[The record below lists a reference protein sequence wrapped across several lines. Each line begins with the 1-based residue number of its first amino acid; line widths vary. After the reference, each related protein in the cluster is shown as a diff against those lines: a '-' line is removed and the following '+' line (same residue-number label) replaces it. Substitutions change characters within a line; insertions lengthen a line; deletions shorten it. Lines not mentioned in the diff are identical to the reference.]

1 MELYPA
7 IDLRAG
13 RCVRL
18 YQGDYGRE
26 TAYGT
31 DPVTVASS
39 FAAAGAR
46 WIHVVD
52 LDAARTGVLE
62 NRDAVAAIARAV
74 APEVGVQV
82 GGGVRDQATA
92 EALLTAGVARVVLG
106 TAAVENPSLVRELAA
121 EHAVVVGLDVRG
133 GEVAVRGWTESSG
146 RRLVDV
152 LAGFEGVGLA
162 AVVVTEIERDG
173 TLAGPDLE
181 LFATAM
187 EATTSDVIA
196 SGGVGSLADLQALAS
211 LEAGGRRL
219 AGVIVGK
226 ALHEGIFTV
235 EEAVAACA
243 ASA

>member
-18 YQGDYGRE
+18 YQGDYLRE

-31 DPVTVASS
+31 DPVTVART

-46 WIHVVD
+46 WLHVVD
-52 LDAARTGVLE
+52 LDAARTGAPE
-62 NRDAVAAIARAV
+62 NRDTVAAIARAV
-74 APEVGVQV
+74 APGMATQV
-82 GGGVRDQATA
+82 GGGIRDQATA
-92 EALLTAGVARVVLG
+92 EALWSVGVTRVVLG
-106 TAAVENPSLVRELAA
+106 TAAVENPALVRELAA
-121 EHAVVVGLDVRG
+121 EHPVVVGVDVRD
-133 GEVAVRGWTESSG
+133 GEVAVRGWTEGSG
-146 RRLVDV
+146 RRLADV

-162 AVVVTEIERDG
+162 AVVVTEIGRDG

-181 LFATAM
+181 LFASAM
-187 EATTSDVIA
+187 EATSADVVA
-196 SGGVGSLADLQALAS
+196 SGGVGSLADLEALGS
-211 LEAGGRRL
+211 LEASGRRL

-226 ALHEGIFTV
+226 ALHEGLFSV
-235 EEAVAACA
+235 EEAVAVCA